1 MSAQRWTWGLALAL
15 VAQAALADNAK
26 PRGGSSGSSSSSGG
40 SRHPSGSS
48 ASASSG
54 SSRSGSSSSTS
65 QSSGASNSDRRHP
78 RPGTGSAYGYRHY
91 YPYGYGH
98 GYGYYYSPYYYPY
111 SDYYGYW
118 GAPYYSG
125 YGYYRYGYRSSDA
138 GAVRVQVDP
147 DEARVYVDGYYAGI
161 VDDFD
166 GIFQRLY
173 VAPGRHELT
182 LKLEGY
188 RTHRV
193 KLYVPY
199 GHTVKFHYDM
209 VKGSGEDSS
218 EDLAGP
224 IDQDRDGD
232 RGYSHGRDGRQDD
245 RDGAD
250 DDDSADD
257 PDEDRPRAEDRDSRR
272 AAGAGALHLSVR
284 PDDASVYVD
293 GQFRGSGRQVR
304 DLEVPAG
311 RHHIEVVRPGFKT
324 FERQVEVKAGE
335 AVEIDAELERP

>member
-1 MSAQRWTWGLALAL
+1 MSARQWAWGLAFAL

-26 PRGGSSGSSSSSGG
+26 PRSGSSGSSSGG
-40 SRHPSGSS
+40 SRHPSGR
-48 ASASSG
+48 SASSA
-54 SSRSGSSSSTS
+54 SGSSSSTS
-65 QSSGASNSDRRHP
+65 SQSSGAASDSDRRHP
-78 RPGTGSAYGYRHY
+78 RPGTGSAYGYRY
-91 YPYGYGH
+91 YRPYGH
-98 GYGYYYSPYYYPY
+98 GYGYGYGHYYSPYYYPY

-118 GAPYYSG
+118 GAPYYYG
-125 YGYYRYGYRSSDA
+125 YGYSSYYGRGYGYRSNDA

-147 DEARVYVDGYYAGI
+147 GEARVYVDGYYAGI

-173 VAPGRHELT
+173 LAPGRHELT

-199 GHTVKFHYDM
+199 GHTVKFHHDM
-209 VKGSGEDSS
+209 VKGSGEDSP
-218 EDLAGP
+218 EDLVGP
-224 IDQDRDGD
+224 IDQDQDGD
-232 RGYSHGRDGRQDD
+232 RGYSRDYDPDVD
-245 RDGAD
+245 RD
-250 DDDSADD
+250 
-257 PDEDRPRAEDRDSRR
+257 EDQPRVRAEDRDSRR
-272 AAGAGALHLSVR
+272 GDGAGTLHLSVR

-311 RHHIEVVRPGFKT
+311 RHHVEVVRPGFKT
-324 FERQVEVKAGE
+324 FERQVDVKVGE
-335 AVEIDAELERP
+335 PVEIDAELERP